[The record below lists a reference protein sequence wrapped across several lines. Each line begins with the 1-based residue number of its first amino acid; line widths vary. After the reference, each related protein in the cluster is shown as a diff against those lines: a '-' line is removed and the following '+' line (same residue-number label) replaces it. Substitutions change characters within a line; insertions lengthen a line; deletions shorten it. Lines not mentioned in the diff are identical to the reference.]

1 MYNCIRPFQFV
12 KTHKEDYLFKVGGN
26 FYVQSKYAGRV
37 EVSEEEYER
46 LKGQGM
52 VER

>member
-1 MYNCIRPFQFV
+1 
-12 KTHKEDYLFKVGGN
+12 
-26 FYVQSKYAGRV
+26 V

-52 VER
+52 VERWAIMSNK